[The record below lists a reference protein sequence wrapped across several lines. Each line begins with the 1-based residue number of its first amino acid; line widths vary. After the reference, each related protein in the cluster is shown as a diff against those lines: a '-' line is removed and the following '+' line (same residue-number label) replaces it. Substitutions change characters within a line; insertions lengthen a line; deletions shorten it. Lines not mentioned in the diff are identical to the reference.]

1 MSDDIKLSIFEY
13 VDQDGQQMVREAPT
27 RNPKQNEEGFVIV
40 PVPWIRSIKTMSKS
54 ALLVGLALHYWSKL
68 TKTSEVTLSAERCS
82 TMCITRLQRQRG
94 LKELSAKGF
103 ITIKQQGRSAPV
115 VTLLR

>member
-1 MSDDIKLSIFEY
+1 MPTDITLSTFEY
-13 VDQDGQQMVREAPT
+13 VDRDGQQMVREAPM
-27 RNPKQNEEGFVIV
+27 RKPKQNEDGFVIF
-40 PVPWIRSIKTMSKS
+40 PISWLKSIQKLSKS

-68 TKTSEVTLSAERCS
+68 TKTSEVILSAGRCS